1 MHTAFAGLLFGVS
14 MSGSC
19 SDLALVLHECT
30 PSASGSIGDDSVDLT
45 AHGESG
51 SDGEGGGSDSDGGGA
66 GGGDASPPPDLII
79 NPAVGDD
86 GVDVSLRTLTGGDGD
101 GGAVTCGA
109 VVDCNPQEPTP
120 PTVVTLDDIASFR
133 PTTPSQAMEPDG
145 WAVVGLPANFF
156 TAAETEVEAG
166 TLLGFAARVRFT
178 PVGYGWSSSDGAVAT
193 SGTGGASWA
202 QLGVPEFTAT
212 PTSLTFTTTG
222 RITVRASVEY
232 AAEFSFA
239 GQPWR
244 PIAGT
249 LTVSAN
255 DIIVTAAQAETVLV
269 ARDCVRNPSGPG
281 C

>member
-1 MHTAFAGLLFGVS
+1 MCIAGPAGLVHADDGCTFFDRA
-14 MSGSC
+14 SGAC
-19 SDLALVLHECT
+19 GN
-30 PSASGSIGDDSVDLT
+30 GSIGDDSVDIN
-45 AHGESG
+45 AHS
-51 SDGEGGGSDSDGGGA
+51 GGSTDGDGGASDGGGDGGEA
-66 GGGDASPPPDLII
+66 GGGDAAPPPDLII

-101 GGAVTCGA
+101 GGSVTCGA
-109 VVDCNPQEPTP
+109 IVDCTPQEPTP

-145 WAVVGLPANFF
+145 WAVIGLPANFF
-156 TAAETEVEAG
+156 TSAAAETEAG
-166 TLLGFAARVRFT
+166 TLLGFDARVRFT
-178 PVGYGWSSSDGAVAT
+178 PVGYSWASSDGASAS

-202 QLGVPEFTAT
+202 ALGVPEFTAT

-222 RITVRASVEY
+222 RITVSASVDY

-249 LTVSAN
+249 LRVSAN